1 MFRSLKGFTCY
12 LLNTTMFANTLTSLL
27 FAFILLLTGGSLLTL
42 SSSSHWCIRGWDF
55 PRLQIVALA
64 WMLTATSIAVRYFA
78 NGESILPSW
87 LFFSLAVWL
96 TAWQGFHML
105 PYTPLFPVQAKSADV
120 VNPTVQRPDESAVR
134 FVISNVEEE
143 NDQYELWMQTI
154 EAADPDILVVL
165 EIDDRWVRFTQRLIE
180 KYPHR
185 VIQPQSNWYGMMML
199 SRLPIER
206 HEVRFWVQDD
216 VPSIDADVRLKDQ
229 TLVRVVAVHPR
240 PPEPIRGNHSTA
252 RDAEL
257 TLWGQELAD
266 EKRPVIIGG
275 DLNDVAWSP
284 TTRLFLRTSGLLD
297 PRRGRG
303 FFNTYNA
310 NHFFLRFP
318 VDHVFVSPHFTISGI
333 QRLPFI
339 GSDHFPM
346 RIDLRFEPEKR
357 CEPNTLELQESDDE
371 EADLRIERA
380 VDDPEM
386 DGEAIKAMRRFDV
399 QQNAGI

>member
-1 MFRSLKGFTCY
+1 
-12 LLNTTMFANTLTSLL
+12 
-27 FAFILLLTGGSLLTL
+27 
-42 SSSSHWCIRGWDF
+42 
-55 PRLQIVALA
+55 
-64 WMLTATSIAVRYFA
+64 
-78 NGESILPSW
+78 
-87 LFFSLAVWL
+87 
-96 TAWQGFHML
+96 ML

-185 VIQPQSNWYGMMML
+185 VIRPQSNWYGMMML
-199 SRLPIER
+199 SRLPIQR
-206 HEVRFWVQDD
+206 HEVRYWVQDD

-229 TLVRVVAVHPR
+229 MLVRVVAVHPR

-266 EKRPVIIGG
+266 EKRPVIICG

-303 FFNTYNA
+303 FLIRTMQITVSCDFQSITFSSLRTLRSAASSVCHSLVQITFPCELICVLNRKSEVNRIPSNCRSRMTKKLIFASSEPLKTPRWTVKRSRPCESSKSSRMQVSELRSNLLAFNSPRILRELRESLLFRPVTNA
-310 NHFFLRFP
+310 R
-318 VDHVFVSPHFTISGI
+318 
-333 QRLPFI
+333 
-339 GSDHFPM
+339 
-346 RIDLRFEPEKR
+346 
-357 CEPNTLELQESDDE
+357 
-371 EADLRIERA
+371 
-380 VDDPEM
+380 
-386 DGEAIKAMRRFDV
+386 
-399 QQNAGI
+399 